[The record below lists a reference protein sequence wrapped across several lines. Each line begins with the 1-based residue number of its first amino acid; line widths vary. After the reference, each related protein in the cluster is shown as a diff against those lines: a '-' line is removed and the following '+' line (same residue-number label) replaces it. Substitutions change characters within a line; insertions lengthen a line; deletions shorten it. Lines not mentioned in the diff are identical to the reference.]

1 MSFMIGCGGAAS
13 KKHLEVK
20 SFDEDTIFT
29 FSDYEK
35 AISAENKLIIK
46 TPPLLVE
53 KSGAPTCIGLM
64 EIRIAQRL
72 FFIKFYS
79 QSTGTTYTNYSY
91 EHNTG
96 RDSVEK
102 RNMYRNKDLLYPYT
116 LTLNISPFNI
126 GVTIGAL
133 PSLGATSGGIVLTLP
148 DDFRMNYPD
157 TVIHFGTSR
166 QLQVA
171 YLFTDL
177 RQDYNRDI
185 TLAYS
190 KEDLI
195 QMCGNKALYE
205 FQLPYDLLK
214 GGNGLV
220 FGESVYSYNERR
232 LYGENPTAITLL
244 PTIDQA
250 NKTIRYLCPS
260 SLTIRE
266 LPSDTLVSTGTEL
279 SPTKSY
285 SIARRIS
292 NDLTL
297 TLEYTYTGSGIN
309 RLLMRT
315 NKSLNDWKGNDI
327 NFVFVKR
334 KV

>member
-1 MSFMIGCGGAAS
+1 MSFMIGCGSTAA
-13 KKHLEVK
+13 KKRLEVK
-20 SFDEDTIFT
+20 SFDTDTFFA
-29 FSDYEK
+29 FSDYEE

-53 KSGAPTCIGLM
+53 KSGVPTCIGLM
-64 EIRIAQRL
+64 EIKIAQRL

-102 RNMYRNKDLLYPYT
+102 RNMYRNKDLLYPYDF
-116 LTLNISPFNI
+116 TLNIKPFNI
-126 GVTIGAL
+126 GITIGAL

-177 RQDYNRDI
+177 RQDYASDR
-185 TLAYS
+185 TLTYS

-214 GGNGLV
+214 DGNGLV

-297 TLEYTYTGSGIN
+297 TLEYTRTGSGIN

>member
-1 MSFMIGCGGAAS
+1 MIGCGGAAS

-20 SFDEDTIFT
+20 SFDEDTIFA

-35 AISAENKLIIK
+35 AISAENKLIIE

-53 KSGAPTCIGLM
+53 KSGEPTCIGLM

-79 QSTGTTYTNYSY
+79 QSTDTPYTNYSY
-91 EHNTG
+91 EHNMG

-102 RNMYRNKDLLYPYT
+102 RNMFRNKDLLYPYAV
-116 LTLNISPFNI
+116 TLNIRQFNI
-126 GVTIGAL
+126 GITIGAL
-133 PSLGATSGGIVLTLP
+133 PSLGTTSGGIVLTLP

-166 QLQVA
+166 QLQVT

-177 RQDYNRDI
+177 RQDYASDR
-185 TLAYS
+185 TLTYS

-214 GGNGLV
+214 DGNGLV
-220 FGESVYSYNERR
+220 FGERVYSYNERR
-232 LYGENPTAITLL
+232 LYGENPSAITLL

-250 NKTIRYLCPS
+250 NKTMRYLCPS

-297 TLEYTYTGSGIN
+297 TLEYTRTGSGIN

>member
-20 SFDEDTIFT
+20 SFDEDTIFA

-35 AISAENKLIIK
+35 AISAENKLIIE

-53 KSGAPTCIGLM
+53 KSGEPTCIGLM

-79 QSTGTTYTNYSY
+79 QSTDTPYTNYSY
-91 EHNTG
+91 EHNMG

-102 RNMYRNKDLLYPYT
+102 RNMFRNKDLLYPYAV
-116 LTLNISPFNI
+116 TLNIRQFNI
-126 GVTIGAL
+126 GITIGAL
-133 PSLGATSGGIVLTLP
+133 PSLGTTSGGIVLTLP

-166 QLQVA
+166 QLQVT

-177 RQDYNRDI
+177 RQDYASDR
-185 TLAYS
+185 TLTYS

-214 GGNGLV
+214 DGNGLV
-220 FGESVYSYNERR
+220 FGERVYSYNERR
-232 LYGENPTAITLL
+232 LYGENPSAITLL

-250 NKTIRYLCPS
+250 NKTMRYLCPS

-297 TLEYTYTGSGIN
+297 TLEYTRTGSGIN

>member
-1 MSFMIGCGGAAS
+1 MSFMIGCGGTAS
-13 KKHLEVK
+13 KKYLKVE
-20 SFDEDTIFT
+20 SFDKPTIFT
-29 FSDYEK
+29 FSDYEG
-35 AISAENKLIIK
+35 AISAGNKLIIK

-53 KSGAPTCIGLM
+53 KSGTPTCIGLM

-79 QSTGTTYTNYSY
+79 QSTDTTYTNYSY
-91 EHNTG
+91 EHNMG

-102 RNMYRNKDLLYPYT
+102 RDMYRNKDLLYPYDV
-116 LTLNISPFNI
+116 TLNIRPFNI
-126 GVTIGAL
+126 GIKIGAL

-157 TVIHFGTSR
+157 TVIHFGSIR
-166 QLQVA
+166 MLQVA

-177 RQDYNRDI
+177 RQDYARDI
-185 TLAYS
+185 TLTYS

-214 GGNGLV
+214 DGNGLV

-232 LYGENPTAITLL
+232 LYEENPTAITLL
-244 PTIDQA
+244 PTINQA

-297 TLEYTYTGSGIN
+297 TLEYTRTGLGIN

>member
-1 MSFMIGCGGAAS
+1 MIGCGGAAS

-20 SFDEDTIFT
+20 SFDKDTFFT
-29 FSDYEK
+29 FSDYEG
-35 AISAENKLIIK
+35 AVSAGNKLIIK

-79 QSTGTTYTNYSY
+79 QSTNPTYTNYSY
-91 EHNTG
+91 EHNTDKNG
-96 RDSVEK
+96 VEK
-102 RNMYRNKDLLYPYT
+102 RTMYRNKDLLYPYAF
-116 LTLNISPFNI
+116 TLNIRQFDI
-126 GVTIGAL
+126 GITIGAL

-148 DDFRMNYPD
+148 DDFKINYPD
-157 TVIHFGTSR
+157 TVIHFGTIR
-166 QLQVA
+166 MLQVA

-177 RQDYNRDI
+177 RQDYGEDI
-185 TLAYS
+185 TLTYS

-214 GGNGLV
+214 DGNGLV

-244 PTIDQA
+244 PTINQA
-250 NKTIRYLCPS
+250 NKTMRYLCPS

-297 TLEYTYTGSGIN
+297 TLEYTRTGSGIN

-315 NKSLNDWKGNDI
+315 SKSLNDWKGNDI

>member
-20 SFDEDTIFT
+20 SFDTDTFFT
-29 FSDYEK
+29 FSDYEG
-35 AISAENKLIIK
+35 AVSAGNKLIIK

-53 KSGAPTCIGLM
+53 KSGTPTCIGLM

-79 QSTGTTYTNYSY
+79 QSMDTTYTNYSY
-91 EHNTG
+91 EHNIG
-96 RDSVEK
+96 RDGVEK
-102 RNMYRNKDLLYPYT
+102 RTMYRNKDLLYPYDV
-116 LTLNISPFNI
+116 TLNIRPFNI
-126 GVTIGAL
+126 GITIGAL

-157 TVIHFGTSR
+157 TVIHFGTIR
-166 QLQVA
+166 LLQVA

-177 RQDYNRDI
+177 RQDYGGDI
-185 TLAYS
+185 TLTYS

-214 GGNGLV
+214 DGNGLV

-297 TLEYTYTGSGIN
+297 TLEYTRTGSGIN

>member
-20 SFDEDTIFT
+20 SFDEDTIFA

-35 AISAENKLIIK
+35 AISAENKLIIE

-53 KSGAPTCIGLM
+53 KSGEPTCIGLM

-79 QSTGTTYTNYSY
+79 QSTDTPHTNYSY
-91 EHNTG
+91 EHNMG

-102 RNMYRNKDLLYPYT
+102 RNMFRNKDLLYPYAV
-116 LTLNISPFNI
+116 TLNIRQFNI
-126 GVTIGAL
+126 GITIGAL
-133 PSLGATSGGIVLTLP
+133 PSLGTTSGGIVLTLP

-166 QLQVA
+166 QLQVT

-177 RQDYNRDI
+177 RQDYASDR
-185 TLAYS
+185 TLTYS

-214 GGNGLV
+214 DGNGLV
-220 FGESVYSYNERR
+220 FGERVYSYNERR
-232 LYGENPTAITLL
+232 LYGENPSAITLL

-250 NKTIRYLCPS
+250 NKTMRYLCPS

-297 TLEYTYTGSGIN
+297 TLEYTRTGSGIN

>member
-20 SFDEDTIFT
+20 SFDKDTFFT
-29 FSDYEK
+29 FSDYEG
-35 AISAENKLIIK
+35 AVSAGNKLIIK

-53 KSGAPTCIGLM
+53 KSGTPTCIGLM

-79 QSTGTTYTNYSY
+79 QSTDTTYTNYSY
-91 EHNTG
+91 EHNIG

-102 RNMYRNKDLLYPYT
+102 QNMYRNKDLLYPYDV
-116 LTLNISPFNI
+116 TLNIRPFNI
-126 GVTIGAL
+126 GITIGAL

-166 QLQVA
+166 QLKVSSV
-171 YLFTDL
+171 FTDL

-195 QMCGNKALYE
+195 QMCGNQALYE

-214 GGNGLV
+214 DGNGLV

-244 PTIDQA
+244 PTINQA
-250 NKTIRYLCPS
+250 NKTIRYPCPS

-292 NDLTL
+292 NDITL
-297 TLEYTYTGSGIN
+297 TLEYTHTGSGIN

>member
-20 SFDEDTIFT
+20 SFDKDTFFT
-29 FSDYEK
+29 FNDYEE
-35 AISAENKLIIK
+35 AVSAGNKLIIK

-53 KSGAPTCIGLM
+53 KSGTPTCIGLM

-79 QSTGTTYTNYSY
+79 QSTDTTYTNYSY
-91 EHNTG
+91 EHNMG

-102 RNMYRNKDLLYPYT
+102 RNMYRNKDLLYPYNV
-116 LTLNISPFNI
+116 TLNIRPFNI
-126 GVTIGAL
+126 GITIGAL

-177 RQDYNRDI
+177 RQDYASDT
-185 TLAYS
+185 TLTYS

-214 GGNGLV
+214 DGNGLV

-244 PTIDQA
+244 PTINQA

-285 SIARRIS
+285 SIARRTS

-297 TLEYTYTGSGIN
+297 TLEYTRTGSGIN

>member
-1 MSFMIGCGGAAS
+1 MSFLIGCGSTAA
-13 KKHLEVK
+13 KKGLEVK
-20 SFDEDTIFT
+20 SFDTDTF
-29 FSDYEK
+29 FAFGDYEG

-46 TPPLLVE
+46 TPPLIVE

-79 QSTGTTYTNYSY
+79 KSADNADANYSY
-91 EHNTG
+91 EHNTSKG
-96 RDSVEK
+96 NVEK
-102 RNMYRNKDLLYPYT
+102 RSMYRYKDLLYPYT
-116 LTLNISPFNI
+116 LTLNIEQFNI
-126 GVTIGAL
+126 GITIGAL

-157 TVIHFGTSR
+157 TVIHFGTSK

-171 YLFTDL
+171 YVFTDL

-185 TLAYS
+185 VLAYS

-214 GGNGLV
+214 DGNGLV

-232 LYGENPTAITLL
+232 LYGENPTAISLL

-315 NKSLNDWKGNDI
+315 NKTLNDWKGNDI

>member
-1 MSFMIGCGGAAS
+1 MIGCGGAAS

-53 KSGAPTCIGLM
+53 KPGEPTCIGLM

-72 FFIKFYS
+72 YFIKFYS
-79 QSTGTTYTNYSY
+79 QSTDTTYTNYSY
-91 EHNTG
+91 EHNIG

-102 RNMYRNKDLLYPYT
+102 RNMYRNKDLLYPYAV
-116 LTLNISPFNI
+116 TLNIGQFNI
-126 GVTIGAL
+126 GITIGAL

-177 RQDYNRDI
+177 RQDYASDR
-185 TLAYS
+185 TLTYS

-214 GGNGLV
+214 DGNGLV

-244 PTIDQA
+244 PTINQA
-250 NKTIRYLCPS
+250 NKTMRYLCPS

-297 TLEYTYTGSGIN
+297 TLEYTRTGSGIN

-315 NKSLNDWKGNDI
+315 SKSLNDWKGNDI